1 MLSVWFIYIYF
12 LRLTQSTAILLYT
25 VTKHSKDIKARLPNL
40 RCTSHWTCAFQPLLG
55 LLLLFKVLYPDCQYS
70 SQNMVPVLDYIFC
83 AHKYSTRSNGFEIV
97 FLLSTKWTYTVVLV
111 LRAWYSAF
119 LLMLLARVW
128 LYSCQ
133 LFVLTLQVWSSD
145 HLIKCRFNLVN
156 ILLACI

>member
-55 LLLLFKVLYPDCQYS
+55 LLLLFIVLYPDCQYS

-97 FLLSTKWTYTVVLV
+97 FLLSTKWTFSACTQGLV
-111 LRAWYSAF
+111 LCTCYSCYSCYSYC
-119 LLMLLARVW
+119 LLECDCTHASY
-128 LYSCQ
+128 LYS
-133 LFVLTLQVWSSD
+133 LYKSGP
-145 HLIKCRFNLVN
+145 LI
-156 ILLACI
+156 I